1 VLNWRIRII
10 GSAPEFYPKTA
21 LWCVCVCVQAVCSV
35 LVMAVELGLLL
46 VVDLESASSR
56 ESITG
61 SLYIGGIGK
70 LKR

>member
-1 VLNWRIRII
+1 
-10 GSAPEFYPKTA
+10 
-21 LWCVCVCVQAVCSV
+21 VCVCVQAVCSV

-70 LKR
+70 LKRQS